1 MTDTRLNTPL
11 MMVVPIIIRGT
22 VCEAFLTYAAVRN
35 LILRKPCLR
44 MNSANLF
51 AHMGS
56 TIRPDKGGGRGKL
69 TDKTCGSHSW
79 PATEVLEGGENF
91 PRRYLG
97 SEYPQGDE
105 NLLVGQLYTIDL

>member
-35 LILRKPCLR
+35 LAPHLSCLR
-44 MNSANLF
+44 MNLANLF
-51 AHMGS
+51 AHMCS

-79 PATEVLEGGENF
+79 PTTKVLEGGEHF
-91 PRRYLG
+91 SRRYLR
-97 SEYPQGDE
+97 SKYPQRDK
-105 NLLVGQLYTIDL
+105 NLSMSQFHMIGR